1 MTNLGNQNKG
11 GKHFCCLD
19 WLLGGF
25 ECPCLFCLSSLAVG
39 RQGLSRLTS
48 SVWIVD
54 PTLKYTFCPDFT
66 TTPKYH
72 PILAFSI
79 VKWKLYRALCVLNLA
94 KDVETCNCHHA
105 SSHPAWPLLTRG
117 LWHLS
122 CGAPGR
128 CLGPGTNLCSVPEL
142 ALPSGTAK
150 GPSPYCPILRPMRR
164 IMMNV
169 PSVSLCGCA
178 YYRQLSFFSYYLW
191 C

>member
-1 MTNLGNQNKG
+1 MLPG
-11 GKHFCCLD
+11 LP
-19 WLLGGF
+19 LGGF
-25 ECPCLFCLSSLAVG
+25 ECPCLFCKSSLGG

-66 TTPKYH
+66 TMPKYYH
-72 PILAFSI
+72 ILALSI

-94 KDVETCNCHHA
+94 KDVETRDCHLA

-117 LWHLS
+117 LWHFS

-142 ALPSGTAK
+142 VLPSGTAK

-164 IMMNV
+164 TEMNV
-169 PSVSLCGCA
+169 PSVSLCDCT